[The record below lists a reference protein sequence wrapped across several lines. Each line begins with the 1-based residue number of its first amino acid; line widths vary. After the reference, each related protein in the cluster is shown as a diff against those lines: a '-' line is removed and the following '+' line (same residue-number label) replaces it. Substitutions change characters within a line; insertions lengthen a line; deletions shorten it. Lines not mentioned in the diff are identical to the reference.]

1 MPFVS
6 KRKNKS
12 LTRFRANLRG
22 AFQRSATKSIIL
34 RCSDGSRALFA
45 GNESLPTFTLPRTL
59 ARVPHIFTFH
69 PRRKRHGR
77 HGGNLAQARVQPLPV
92 RPRLH
97 RAVHTVRH
105 PTLLS
110 SPPPVMPEPRDFA
123 ASKAAAARVSPRAAR
138 RIDGARRGKR
148 FVFGF
153 RAGSL
158 RLRPRPFPSR
168 RVTHGAVHRPPW
180 HAFVA
185 RDALSENIKTSP
197 KTRLFAIGLTR
208 SSKD

>member
-1 MPFVS
+1 MTV
-6 KRKNKS
+6 
-12 LTRFRANLRG
+12 TVRG
-22 AFQRSATKSIIL
+22 HS
-34 RCSDGSRALFA
+34 SR
-45 GNESLPTFTLPRTL
+45 GTNHSPTFTLPRTL

-110 SPPPVMPEPRDFA
+110 SPPPLMPAPRDFA

-138 RIDGARRGKR
+138 RIDGARRGER
-148 FVFGF
+148 FVVGF
-153 RAGSL
+153 RAGPL
-158 RLRPRPFPSR
+158 RLRPRPSPSR

-185 RDALSENIKTSP
+185 RDALSENIKTS
-197 KTRLFAIGLTR
+197 KTRRLFAICDGLFVHLVKTI
-208 SSKD
+208 KD

>member
-45 GNESLPTFTLPRTL
+45 GNESLSNIHSSTHARACSAHLHLPPPPQTTWPPWREPRASPRSTPSSST
-59 ARVPHIFTFH
+59 ASP
-69 PRRKRHGR
+69 PRRSYCASPHP
-77 HGGNLAQARVQPLPV
+77 PLV
-92 RPRLH
+92 
-97 RAVHTVRH
+97 
-105 PTLLS
+105 S
-110 SPPPVMPEPRDFA
+110 SPLMPEPRDFA

-185 RDALSENIKTSP
+185 RDALSENIIKTS
-197 KTRLFAIGLTR
+197 KTRLFAMVYSFI
-208 SSKD
+208 

>member
-22 AFQRSATKSIIL
+22 AFQRSATQSIIL
-34 RCSDGSRALFA
+34 LTVTVRGHSSR
-45 GNESLPTFTLPRTL
+45 GTNHSPTITLPRTL

-110 SPPPVMPEPRDFA
+110 SPLMPEPRDFA

-138 RIDGARRGKR
+138 RIDGARRGER

-158 RLRPRPFPSR
+158 RLRPRPSPSR

-185 RDALSENIKTSP
+185 RDALSENIIKTS
-197 KTRLFAIGLTR
+197 KTRLFAMVYSFI
-208 SSKD
+208 SQD